1 MERTWPRS
9 SWLGPVALVFLVMAV
24 YWQVRHF
31 GFVNFDDP
39 LYVTD
44 NPKVLGGLSWSGL
57 GWAFGTGTGGNW
69 HPLTWLSHMADVTLF
84 GRNAGAHHL
93 VSAGIHAANTVLL
106 FWLLEGMT
114 AEARPSFL
122 VACLFAIHPL
132 HVESVA
138 WVSERKDVLSTFFGM
153 LALLAY
159 VRHGKQPGGPWLK
172 VSFGAFLLS
181 LMSKSMLVTL
191 PVLML
196 LLDAWPLRR
205 GGTVTPWADRIREK
219 WPFFL
224 AAGCMAAITVVAQR
238 AGGSLSSLQA
248 HPLPVRLANA
258 GLAGVGYLR
267 MMVWPSGL
275 AAFHPF
281 PPLGGLAVK
290 GALALSALGAVTATA
305 FRARVARPYLWMGWA
320 WFLITLL
327 PVIGLVQV
335 GIQAMA
341 DRYTYLP
348 LVGPFCMAA
357 WAGEEVA
364 RTRPR
369 VMMAASTAVV
379 AVLSCLAW
387 AQASTWRS
395 SVALFRH
402 AVDSGNDGALVRK
415 NLGLGYL
422 LEGDAENAVRE
433 YGRAL
438 AMSPG
443 DAQAYAGLGKA
454 QWSAGRREEALASF
468 REAHRLRPG
477 GEALYRLGRAL
488 AALGRREEA
497 LARFQEFLGLAG
509 VDPASGMVEDAHMIA
524 GLLLAGLHRPQ
535 EARGHF
541 EAVLLADPGNRTAR
555 VNFGLADGAALE
567 RAGRW
572 PEAWEAYRGVLA
584 ADPGNAEARSGLER
598 LGNVAVGGSTLDGKP

>member
-1 MERTWPRS
+1 MDRPRPRL
-9 SWLGPVALVFLVMAV
+9 SWLGPAALVLLVAV
-24 YWQVRHF
+24 VYGQARNF

-44 NPKVLGGLSWSGL
+44 NPRVLEGLSWSGL
-57 GWAFGTGTGGNW
+57 AWAFGTGTGGNW
-69 HPLTWLSHMADVTLF
+69 HPLTWLSHMADVALF
-84 GRNAGAHHL
+84 GPDAGAHHL
-93 VSAGIHAANTVLL
+93 VSAGIHAANAVLL
-106 FWLLEGMT
+106 FRLLEDMT
-114 AEARPSFL
+114 AEAWPSFM

-138 WVSERKDVLSTFFGM
+138 WVSERKDVLSTFFGF

-159 VRHGKQPGGPWLK
+159 VRHSKKPDGPWLK
-172 VSFGAFLLS
+172 ASFGAFLLS
-181 LMSKSMLVTL
+181 LMAKSMLVTL

-205 GGTVTPWADRIREK
+205 GGTVTVWADRIREK

-224 AAGCMAAITVVAQR
+224 AAGCMAAVTVLAQR

-258 GLAGVGYLR
+258 GLAGVEYLR
-267 MMVWPSGL
+267 MMVWPTGL

-281 PPLGGLAVK
+281 PPLAGLAGK
-290 GALALSALGAVTATA
+290 GALALSALGAVTAAA
-305 FRARVARPYLWMGWA
+305 FRARVVRPYLWMGWA
-320 WFLITLL
+320 WFLVTLL

-335 GIQAMA
+335 GIQGLA

-348 LVGPFCMAA
+348 LVGPFCMVA
-357 WAGEEVA
+357 WAGAEVA

-369 VMMAASTAVV
+369 LVMAASTAVV

-415 NLGLGYL
+415 NLGLGYF
-422 LEGDAENAVRE
+422 LEGDAEKAVRE
-433 YGRAL
+433 FGRAL

-454 QWSAGRREEALASF
+454 QWGAGHREEALASF
-468 REAHRLRPG
+468 REAHRIHPG
-477 GEALYRLGRAL
+477 GESLYRLGRAL
-488 AALGRREEA
+488 AALGHREEA

-509 VDPASGMVEDAHMIA
+509 ADQASGMVGDAHMIS
-524 GLLLAGLHRPQ
+524 GLLLASLHQPQ

-555 VNFGLADGAALE
+555 VNFGLADGATLV
-567 RAGRW
+567 RAGRRR
-572 PEAWEAYRGVLA
+572 EAREAFRRVLTV
-584 ADPGNAEARSGLER
+584 DPGNAEARSALDA
-598 LGNVAVGGSTLDGKP
+598 LGN